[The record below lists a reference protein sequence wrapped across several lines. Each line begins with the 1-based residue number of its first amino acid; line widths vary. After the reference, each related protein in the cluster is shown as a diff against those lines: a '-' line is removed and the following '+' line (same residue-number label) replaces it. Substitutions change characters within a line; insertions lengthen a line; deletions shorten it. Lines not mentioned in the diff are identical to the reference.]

1 MVSPTLIFNG
11 SISGFVGVLLGI
23 IISLI
28 VNCTLVE
35 ISISSF
41 FSLYFGFLF
50 VVVGG
55 IILWRI
61 FSQDSADSKESQAKR
76 RPLAAFALIIIL
88 SGLIC
93 FTLEQHWYRSRSP
106 LMKVPL
112 YTILGTAVAFVRP
125 GEATLLSGFLQW
137 FYRPVLRGVSSLC
150 FEGRRMI
157 AKNIRPFGDDK
168 TIAMSVHAGPNVLTG
183 KKFDRQG
190 FDVGACSKGFVMG
203 FDEEDVSRDWNC
215 PGCNERNFL
224 KRFECHRC
232 HTPKPLGRE
241 EAGVEVQ
248 DAKMQRRTF
257 SPHGRI
263 QQKAVGK
270 LVGTSCYK

>member
-112 YTILGTAVAFVRP
+112 YTILGTAVAFALTFSVVD
-125 GEATLLSGFLQW
+125 LVNYVLGFLQ
-137 FYRPVLRGVSSLC
+137 
-150 FEGRRMI
+150 
-157 AKNIRPFGDDK
+157 
-168 TIAMSVHAGPNVLTG
+168 
-183 KKFDRQG
+183 
-190 FDVGACSKGFVMG
+190 
-203 FDEEDVSRDWNC
+203 
-215 PGCNERNFL
+215 
-224 KRFECHRC
+224 
-232 HTPKPLGRE
+232 
-241 EAGVEVQ
+241 
-248 DAKMQRRTF
+248 
-257 SPHGRI
+257 
-263 QQKAVGK
+263 
-270 LVGTSCYK
+270 